1 MCLALPGKLI
11 EIIDKEPLLMGR
23 VDCNG
28 VIQKVCIAFTPDAQI
43 GCYLIVHVGFAIS
56 ILNEEEAKKTL
67 SLFEEIQ

>member
-1 MCLALPGKLI
+1 MCLALPGRLI
-11 EIIDKEPLLMGR
+11 EMIDQEPLLMGR

-28 VIQKVCIAFTPDAQI
+28 VIQKVCMAFTPHAQV
-43 GCYLIVHVGFAIS
+43 GCYVIVHVGFAIS